1 MPYPTDS
8 HRRSGDGRG
17 TRRDTYRLPRPSAD
31 PTHIIPQP
39 GTYSVGRPAR
49 AADAPAPTPRRQPR
63 RTTPRRETSASRP
76 RRTARTLEQPQRS
89 RPPRRSPHP
98 APAAGPR
105 IPRVALVLGLVLVV
119 LLALTFFALRHQE
132 PDAPA
137 ALSNAPTTTVEAPTI
152 EQAAAVEMYIPA
164 INVRA
169 QFDEGACRTKDN
181 ALDPASLDKACTYT
195 AADRPY
201 SLPGTDAPD
210 IVVIAGHTAAGV
222 PAVFNNLY
230 DGTRNEHKVHEG
242 DKLYVRTAAS
252 GEKWLM
258 YSATDFHDPVKEGL
272 ADDPD
277 VWGTG
282 PMPGRLLTI
291 SCIQPANL
299 LEASVKNAVV
309 GWSFEGVIDGA
320 DATKGTEPAA
330 PAAA

>member
-1 MPYPTDS
+1 MPYPTDP

-17 TRRDTYRLPRPSAD
+17 TRRDTYRPPRPSAESTRIT
-31 PTHIIPQP
+31 PRP
-39 GTYSVGRPAR
+39 GTYSVGHPAR
-49 AADAPAPTPRRQPR
+49 AADAPAPTARRQ
-63 RTTPRRETSASRP
+63 P

-89 RPPRRSPHP
+89 RPPRRSPRT
-98 APAAGPR
+98 APEAGPR

-137 ALSNAPTTTVEAPTI
+137 ALSEAPTTTVEAPTI

-299 LEASVKNAVV
+299 LEESVKNAVV
-309 GWSFEGVIDGA
+309 GWSYEGVIDGA
-320 DATKGTEPAA
+320 DASNGAGPAA
-330 PAAA
+330 PASA